1 MKLKIK
7 QIFNLIFFILI
18 TNTYF
23 LQAHDSFNGGCK
35 NHCKESVNPLTM
47 EKKLIDIS
55 NKNQI
60 EDNDSCLSKSLCR
73 G

>member
-1 MKLKIK
+1 MKKNIK
-7 QIFNLIFFILI
+7 LTFKLLFFILI
-18 TNTYF
+18 TNTNF
-23 LQAHDSFNGGCK
+23 LEAHDSFNGGCK
-35 NHCKESVNPLTM
+35 NHCNDSVKPLTM
-47 EKKLIDIS
+47 EKKLNNIS

>member
-35 NHCKESVNPLTM
+35 NHCKESVNPLNM